1 MGDNMVIST
10 TEREGKYI
18 APPWIK
24 YPTYPEK
31 SVFWKTGTGAE
42 YLLDFKKNVE
52 NMDEYL
58 KIFPKAPTFLEDIE
72 PSDSLNIETNN
83 YLHSSSKPL
92 FIKLWSED
100 AKPKY
105 DIDINEVKDG
115 IIMYDTLL
123 YDKSKH
129 IHIGNKKY
137 DSVNGILQLLESELN
152 KKSNIVWEELKYTV
166 LLNAIY
172 YKFVTDINFTKEV
185 IKTGNSTIIFKSDNL
200 ELGVQETDD
209 GKYIGKNLLGLAV
222 MELRDVL
229 SLVYEHYDEI
239 DWNVSGNPYSE
250 EHCSCMH
257 NHG

>member
-1 MGDNMVIST
+1 
-10 TEREGKYI
+10 
-18 APPWIK
+18 
-24 YPTYPEK
+24 
-31 SVFWKTGTGAE
+31 
-42 YLLDFKKNVE
+42 
-52 NMDEYL
+52 
-58 KIFPKAPTFLEDIE
+58 
-72 PSDSLNIETNN
+72 
-83 YLHSSSKPL
+83 
-92 FIKLWSED
+92 
-100 AKPKY
+100 
-105 DIDINEVKDG
+105 
-115 IIMYDTLL
+115 
-123 YDKSKH
+123 
-129 IHIGNKKY
+129 
-137 DSVNGILQLLESELN
+137 LESELN

-239 DWNVSGNPYSE
+239 DWNVSGNPYSD